1 MTVLLLILLKITPI
15 FLVMILGYVAF
26 VAKWIDD
33 GFIISANRLVF
44 YIAMPALVFLSVSSA
59 DFSGELPWR
68 EVLSFIGAIILTTIA
83 GYAFARILKLD
94 PPRKG
99 PFLQGMVRGN
109 FAIIGLA
116 VVDQVLGS
124 SWLPHGAV
132 LLAFFLLI
140 HNVASVLILT
150 SCAVDSAASSHPLKK
165 LGLVVLRSFQNPL
178 TVAIIAGIIFSV
190 NSITLPKVFADA
202 LGYLRF
208 LALPLALVGIG
219 GSVGRYATGGRYPI
233 AAASS
238 FFKLVIMPGLALLF
252 GVLMGV
258 RDEPLLILS
267 IYAGAPAAV
276 ASYAMT
282 DAMGGDRH
290 IAGSII
296 VVSTA
301 ACFIT
306 MSLFLAIL
314 QISGLG

>member
-15 FLVMILGYVAF
+15 FLVMFLGYVAF
-26 VAKWIDD
+26 TAKWIDD

-44 YIAMPALVFLSVSSA
+44 YIAMPALVFLSVSNA

-68 EVLSFIGAIILTTIA
+68 EVLAFIGAIIITTVA

-150 SCAVDSAASSHPLKK
+150 SCAVDSSAASHPLKK
-165 LGLVVLRSFQNPL
+165 LGLVILRSFQNPL
-178 TVAIIAGIIFSV
+178 TVSILLGIFFSL
-190 NSITLPKVFADA
+190 NNIPLPRVFSDA
-202 LGYLRF
+202 LWYLRY

-219 GSVGRYATGGRYPI
+219 GSVGRYSTGGRYPV

-238 FFKLVIMPGLALLF
+238 FFKLIVMPVLALLF
-252 GVLMGV
+252 GILMGV
-258 RDEPLLILS
+258 RNEPLLILS

-301 ACFIT
+301 ACFLTI
-306 MSLFLAIL
+306 SLFLTVL
-314 QISGLG
+314 KISGLG